1 MQHCQ
6 RCLQVYISLASKS
19 SQVRNPRI
27 WPFSPTN
34 NIFVQCPHEAAM
46 VGMLHHI
53 TRKWLFLDAVKL
65 DVFLLPL
72 CHTQTEKISLTLLL
86 DPL

>member
-1 MQHCQ
+1 MSP
-6 RCLQVYISLASKS
+6 SLHFSTKQELPSRESKDLAF
-19 SQVRNPRI
+19 
-27 WPFSPTN
+27 FSHKQ
-34 NIFVQCPHEAAM
+34 NIFGQYPHEAAM

-65 DVFLLPL
+65 DVFLPPL
-72 CHTQTEKISLTLLL
+72 CHTQIAKISLTLLL